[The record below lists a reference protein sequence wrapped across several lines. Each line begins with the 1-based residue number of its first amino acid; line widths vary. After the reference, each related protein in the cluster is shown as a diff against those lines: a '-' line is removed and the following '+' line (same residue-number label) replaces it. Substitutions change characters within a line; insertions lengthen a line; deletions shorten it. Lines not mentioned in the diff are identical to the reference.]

1 MISNRYA
8 CKICC
13 SFAGIKLVS
22 ALYRLEEKKSPGAH
36 VFHGTAKQVI
46 SSGRNNET
54 SAKFTKKLNCTETLS
69 FFNILL
75 GAGLFCTVTVL
86 GNSSLFCVGRSKC
99 IEDWLIF

>member
-46 SSGRNNET
+46 SSERNN
-54 SAKFTKKLNCTETLS
+54 
-69 FFNILL
+69 IRL
-75 GAGLFCTVTVL
+75 GRAWSDSRHVFV
-86 GNSSLFCVGRSKC
+86 SSGVM
-99 IEDWLIF
+99 